1 VALEAVTVT
10 VETPP
15 ATRSI
20 STSLTP
26 GRARS
31 SSVTAPTQCPQVRP
45 VTANVLLVADMMSS
59 VGVGADVVGDFFV
72 ELHPQPRCVLSS
84 RFGCE
89 LV

>member
-1 VALEAVTVT
+1 M
-10 VETPP
+10 
-15 ATRSI
+15 
-20 STSLTP
+20 
-26 GRARS
+26 
-31 SSVTAPTQCPQVRP
+31 
-45 VTANVLLVADMMSS
+45 TANVLLVADMMSS